1 MSHKSWH
8 IDRRTCLKGAGV
20 ALALPLLEGML
31 QAGGK
36 PAAELP
42 RRMCC
47 IFFPFGVAMPKDGS
61 DDREWGWFP
70 RGEGRDYEL
79 TNPLRPLEKLRG
91 DVTVLGGLSHP
102 KGRSLGGHDTGDTF
116 LTASGLSGAQFTN
129 SISIDQYAAQHMGR
143 RTRFASLTLS
153 SDGGVGEP
161 TRSTT
166 LSFSRDGRPVPALAS
181 PRQIFQR
188 LFGKEEG
195 EAAKASRQRLEN
207 SSSMLDL
214 VLEHSRSLKLRL
226 GVQDRQKLDDYLAS
240 VRALEQRVE
249 QSQRWLDIPKPDV
262 DPAAVDLAADPKAP
276 KEYLRAMY
284 DLLFLA
290 FQTDTT
296 RLATYMIGQVAGAT
310 TIANAFPA
318 CLGLSGNWH
327 GLAHGAGKKG
337 GPEKLGRFDQ
347 FLAENLA
354 YFLQRLS
361 DTREGDGTLLDRTL
375 VFYGS
380 SNSRTHLNR
389 NYPLVLAGG
398 RGLGVRHGQYLRFD
412 EKTPLANLF
421 VTMLDR
427 LGVPVEAF
435 ADSTGEM
442 SEVLSG

>member
-8 IDRRTCLKGAGV
+8 IDRRTVLKGAGV
-20 ALALPLLEGML
+20 ALSLPLLEGML
-31 QAGGK
+31 HAGAK
-36 PAAELP
+36 TTAELP

-47 IFFPFGVAMPKDGS
+47 IFFPFGVAMPKDDS
-61 DDREWGWFP
+61 EDRQWGWFP
-70 RGEGRDYEL
+70 QGEGRDYQL
-79 TNPLRPLEKLRG
+79 TNPLKPLEGLR
-91 DVTVLGGLSHP
+91 DDFTVLGGLSHP

-116 LTASGLSGAQFTN
+116 LTASNLAGAQFTN
-129 SISIDQYAAQHMGR
+129 TVSLDQYAAEFLADK
-143 RTRFASLTLS
+143 TRFDSLTLS

-166 LSFSRDGRPVPALAS
+166 LSFSRDGRPIPALAS
-181 PRQIFQR
+181 PKQVFDR

-195 EAAKASRQRLEN
+195 AEAGRRRLKN
-207 SSSMLDL
+207 TASMLDL
-214 VLEHSRSLKLRL
+214 VLEHSRSLKARL
-226 GVQDRQKLDDYLAS
+226 GAQDQQKLDDYLAS
-240 VRALEQRVE
+240 VRSVEQRVE
-249 QSQRWLDIPKPDV
+249 QSQKWLDIPKPDV
-262 DPAAVDLAADPKAP
+262 DPASVDLAADPKAP
-276 KEYLRAMY
+276 KEYLKAMY

-296 RLATYMIGQVAGAT
+296 RLATYMLGQVAGAT

-318 CLGLSGNWH
+318 CIGLSGNWH

-337 GPEKLGRFDQ
+337 GAEKLGRFDR

-354 YFLQRLS
+354 YFLQRLA

-380 SNSRTHLNR
+380 SNSRTHQNR
-389 NYPLVLAGG
+389 NYPLLLAGG
-398 RGLGVRHGQYLRFD
+398 RGLGLRHGQYLRFD
-412 EKTPLANLF
+412 EKTPLSNLF

-427 LGVPVEAF
+427 LALPVESF

-442 SEVLSG
+442 SELLAS